1 MPDPDA
7 RTATRIL
14 DVALELFTEQGY
26 EGTSLR
32 EVAKRLNLS
41 TPALYYHYTSKDHLL
56 ISLVGPALDRTDELV
71 DRSRSAAN
79 STDARRALL
88 GAYLDLL
95 LDCRDLFR
103 FLGRDVGA
111 LNREGIGARIQ
122 EQERKL
128 RTLLVG
134 ARAKERAHVRA
145 AAAIGSL
152 RYPVIQLPGIDLRP
166 EREALIDAAMAA
178 LTCHRPRRPDL
189 AALPFRSART
199 GARSVR

>member
-1 MPDPDA
+1 MPEPDA
-7 RTATRIL
+7 KTAGRIL

-32 EVAKRLNLS
+32 EVAERLNLT
-41 TPALYYHYTSKDHLL
+41 TPALYYHYRSKDHLL
-56 ISLVGPALDRTDELV
+56 ITLVRPALERSDELIHG
-71 DRSRSAAN
+71 SRSAAN

-103 FLGRDVGA
+103 FLGRDIGA

-122 EQERKL
+122 EQERRL
-128 RTLLVG
+128 RILLVG

-152 RYPVIQLPGIDLRP
+152 RHPVIQLPGIDLRP

-178 LTCHRPRRPDL
+178 LTCHRPR
-189 AALPFRSART
+189 AA
-199 GARSVR
+199 

>member
-1 MPDPDA
+1 MPEPDA
-7 RTATRIL
+7 RTARRIL
-14 DVALELFTEQGY
+14 EVALELFTEQGY

-32 EVAKRLNLS
+32 EVAERLNLS
-41 TPALYYHYTSKDHLL
+41 TPALYYHYSSKDHLL
-56 ISLVGPALDRTDELV
+56 ISLVRPALERADELL
-71 DRSRSAAN
+71 DRRRSAAN

-88 GAYLDLL
+88 SAYLDVL
-95 LDCRDLFR
+95 LDCRELFR

-111 LNREGIGARIQ
+111 LNRNGIGARMQ

-152 RYPVIQLPGIDLRP
+152 RHPIIHLPGIDLRA
-166 EREALIDAAMAA
+166 ERDSLLDAAMAA
-178 LTCHRPRRPDL
+178 LTCHRTRV
-189 AALPFRSART
+189 A
-199 GARSVR
+199 